1 MLLLVSFENIIL
13 VAIKPIL
20 VAYQIVVN
28 LIKIANEE
36 AVANSTLDR
45 TSKPIKLASVN
56 PIPPGINETAP
67 IINEVKVIRVVS
79 TIPKSKLKAMK
90 EK

>member
-1 MLLLVSFENIIL
+1 MLMLVFFENIIL
-13 VAIKPIL
+13 VAIKPTI

-36 AVANSTLDR
+36 AVTNSTLDR

-56 PIPPGINETAP
+56 PIPPGINEIAP
-67 IINEVKVIRVVS
+67 ITNDVKVIRVVS
-79 TIPKSKLKAMK
+79 IIRKSKLKAMK
-90 EK
+90 E